1 MKLKKTL
8 ALIMTAALT
17 VGTMAGCSQ
26 ATLNYSTELAKT
38 AKWEATTSSIEGTV
52 NVDGLGVKEEIKI
65 TATGYA
71 ANNESYVDMKFTDPS
86 GKFNIPEL
94 KAYSDG
100 TTSYINKSFYE
111 GIYALSGQTAPT
123 GLTSIKEEYIGIDST
138 SSGMDV
144 NQIKALTS
152 KPDAMIELGKLV
164 FGNSDIDLPFV
175 QNGREYT
182 INLDA
187 NQTVDLTAKAIKA
200 ACNNLDN
207 INNTFK
213 LKLTAEDISQIK
225 ASVNDASF
233 DAGLNE
239 AKTALAG
246 STITSKEVFADDSYT
261 SDFNM
266 NLQIKDFGKISL
278 VMKSKCD
285 KSEVKAITLPTSK
298 IKLTAEEFAKISAP
312 ADTAIEASA
321 TTNVVAK

>member
-8 ALIMTAALT
+8 AFIMTAALT

-52 NVDGLGVKEEIKI
+52 NVDGLGVKEEIKM
-65 TATGYA
+65 TATGYT

-111 GIYALSGQTAPT
+111 GIYALSGQTVPT
-123 GLTSIKEEYIGIDST
+123 GLASIKEEYIGIDST

-213 LKLTAEDISQIK
+213 LRLTAQDISEIK
-225 ASVNDASF
+225 TSVNDASF

-312 ADTAIEASA
+312 ADTAIEASSA
-321 TTNVVAK
+321 TNVVAK

>member
-8 ALIMTAALT
+8 AFIMTAALT

-38 AKWEATTSSIEGTV
+38 AKWKATTTNIEGTV
-52 NVDGLGVKEEIKI
+52 NIDALGVKEEIKI
-65 TATGYA
+65 TATGYKID
-71 ANNESYVDMKFTDPS
+71 NQSYVDMKFTNSS

-111 GIYALSGQTAPT
+111 GIYALNGETVPA
-123 GLTSIKEEYIGIDST
+123 GLASIKEEYIGIDSA
-138 SSGMDV
+138 SSGMDM

-152 KPDAMIELGKLV
+152 QPDAIIELGKLV
-164 FGNSDIDLPFV
+164 FGNSDLDIPFV

-200 ACNNLDN
+200 VCNNLDN

-213 LKLTAEDISQIK
+213 LGLTDQDISQIK
-225 ASVNDASF
+225 TSVNDASF
-233 DAGLNE
+233 DAGLSE

-246 STITSKEVFADDSYT
+246 TTITSKEVFKDDSYT
-261 SDFNM
+261 SELNM
-266 NLQIKDFGKISL
+266 NLQVKDSGKISL

-285 KSEVKAITLPTSK
+285 KITLPTSRVQ
-298 IKLTAEEFAKISAP
+298 LTAEEFAKISAP
-312 ADTAIEASA
+312 ADTDVVAA
-321 TTNVVAK
+321 TSSTNVVAK

>member
-26 ATLNYSTELAKT
+26 ATLNYSAELAKT
-38 AKWEATTSSIEGTV
+38 AKWGATTTNSEGTV
-52 NVDGLGVKEEIKI
+52 NVDALGVKEEIKVI
-65 TATGYA
+65 ATGYT

-111 GIYALSGQTAPT
+111 GIYALTGQSVPA
-123 GLTSIKEEYIGIDST
+123 GLTSIKEEYIGIDSAST
-138 SSGMDV
+138 GMDIK
-144 NQIKALTS
+144 QIKALTS
-152 KPDAMIELGKLV
+152 KPDAIVELGKLV
-164 FGNSDIDLPFV
+164 FGNSDLDLPFV

-213 LKLTAEDISQIK
+213 LGLTAQDISGIK
-225 ASVNDASF
+225 TSVNDASF
-233 DAGLNE
+233 NASLNE

-246 STITSKEVFADDSYT
+246 STITSKEVFTDNSYT

-266 NLQIKDFGKISL
+266 NLQVKDFGKISL

-312 ADTAIEASA
+312 TDTAIAASSA
-321 TTNVVAK
+321 TNVVAK

>member
-52 NVDGLGVKEEIKI
+52 NVDGLGVKEEIKM
-65 TATGYA
+65 TATGYT

-123 GLTSIKEEYIGIDST
+123 GLASIKEEYIGIDST

-164 FGNSDIDLPFV
+164 FGNSDVDLPFV

-213 LKLTAEDISQIK
+213 LRLTAEDISQIK

-312 ADTAIEASA
+312 TDTAIAASSA
-321 TTNVVAK
+321 TNVVAK